1 MTTTT
6 STVTGSERHPH
17 RPVPAAAPPG
27 YPADLERDWQAAD
40 GTVVHIRPLRPD
52 DLESEIRFIT
62 GLSEHTLYLRL
73 QYSSREISREDAV
86 RLLAI
91 DYHDM
96 MAIGALLDGPQGDEI
111 VGVSRYARIDDSDRA
126 ECAIVVTDAW
136 QGRGLGTELMRSL
149 GIAARARGFRTLEG
163 TSLGENQ
170 RIHAWAR
177 RFGFQVR
184 TQPNTGGQVLIQL
197 DLGSLLP

>member
-1 MTTTT
+1 
-6 STVTGSERHPH
+6 VNDVPH
-17 RPVPAAAPPG
+17 RPPAAAAPPG

-40 GTVVHIRPLRPD
+40 GTVVHLRPLRPD
-52 DLESEIRFIT
+52 DLESEIKFIA
-62 GLSEHTLYLRL
+62 GLSEQTLYLRL
-73 QYSSREISREDAV
+73 QYSSREVSREDAK

-96 MAIGALLDGPQGDEI
+96 MAIGALVAGSQGEEI
-111 VGVSRYARIDDSDRA
+111 VGVSRYARIDASDRA

-136 QGRGLGTELMRSL
+136 HGRGLGTELMRSL
-149 GIAARARGFRTLEG
+149 GIAARARGIRTLEG

-184 TQPNTGGQVLIQL
+184 TEPNTGGQVVIQL
-197 DLGSLLP
+197 DLASLPA